1 MCKECGSTFLEDNP
15 FTFQNFRNSY
25 ALINRI
31 MKQLKNLDLTFLRIA
46 ELNNVSITIVQRY
59 LDSYVTIPALRTL
72 PESLGIDEIH
82 SNMSAS
88 DSAYLCILFDNEKT
102 YPIDILPSRS
112 KRKLSQYFEKFPKSE
127 RDKVKFVTIDMWLP
141 YKEVALKN
149 FKNCKIAVD
158 PFHVVENLTRPF
170 EKLRVEIMN
179 QCPKDSD
186 SYYLLKKWNFLLEKT
201 DIDLDN
207 EPQYNGHFKRK
218 LTLRQLKE
226 MLLGISDILL
236 EAYELKEDY
245 RLFNEKATSEDCEVW
260 LDELITKF
268 SSCSIPKYY
277 EFTNTLINWRQEI
290 INSFERPY
298 ENRKL
303 TNARTENFNGQVRVY
318 MDLSR
323 GISNFDRFRKR
334 VLFAFN
340 DSIFYSITNRL
351 SSNKRDKKPRG
362 KYNKTK

>member
-1 MCKECGSTFLEDNP
+1 M
-15 FTFQNFRNSY
+15 R
-25 ALINRI
+25 
-31 MKQLKNLDLTFLRIA
+31 NLDLSYLRIA

-59 LDSYVTIPALRTL
+59 LDSYVTVPALRTL

-88 DSAYLCILFDNEKT
+88 DSAYICVLFDNEKA

-112 KRKLSQYFEKFPKSE
+112 KRRLNQYFEKFPKSQ

-141 YKEVALKN
+141 YKEVALRN

-170 EKLRVEIMN
+170 EKLRVEIMD

-186 SYYLLKKWNFLLEKT
+186 SYYLLKKWHFLLEKT
-201 DIDLDN
+201 DIDLDS
-207 EPQYNGHFKRK
+207 EPKYNGHFKRK
-218 LTLRQLKE
+218 LSLRQLKE
-226 MLLGISDILL
+226 MMLGISDTLL

-245 RLFNEKATSEDCEVW
+245 RLFNEKATSENCETW
-260 LDELITKF
+260 LDELIARF
-268 SSCSIPKYY
+268 SSCSISRY
-277 EFTNTLINWRQEI
+277 EGFTNTLINWREEI

-298 ENRKL
+298 QDRKL

-318 MDLSR
+318 MESSR
-323 GISNFDRFRKR
+323 GISNFNRFRKR
-334 VLFAFN
+334 ILFSFN
-340 DSIFYSITNRL
+340 DSIFYSITDRL
-351 SSNKRDKKPRG
+351 TSCKKDKEPRG
-362 KYNKTK
+362 KYNKKK